1 MGQNT
6 KNGATLQEL
15 ASYPDKSEISGKR
28 MGILLLE
35 IEKKESKK
43 LKTFQKLKYSNRL
56 ARVLSTIRAGRARAV
71 SGKRPRTSTI
81 TK

>member
-43 LKTFQKLKYSNRL
+43 LKTFQKLFE
-56 ARVLSTIRAGRARAV
+56 
-71 SGKRPRTSTI
+71 
-81 TK
+81 